1 METIHLKPIEI
12 FHKANVLFL
21 LIWYVIS
28 IPIIYCDNTI
38 TGWMLV
44 YFELVSILMINITWR
59 VRNLSYKNP
68 SLFDFFTNISLLV
81 WFLFVTHRDINTD
94 YSLLTKLLYVSV
106 DFSSILFLVDTFL
119 GFLIETKFFKKTGIK
134 VNDNYRYVVSFL
146 CALSFLTYLKFSKVI
161 A

>member
-1 METIHLKPIEI
+1 MKPIEI

-38 TGWMLV
+38 TGWLLV
-44 YFELVSILMINITWR
+44 YFETVSILMIFLTSRVITH
-59 VRNLSYKNP
+59 SYKKP
-68 SLFDFFTNISLLV
+68 SRFDFVINILLLA
-81 WFLFVTHRDINTD
+81 WFLFVTRRDINTD

-106 DFSSILFLVDTFL
+106 DFSSLLFLVDTFF
-119 GFLIETKFFKKTGIK
+119 GFLIETSFFKKSGIK
-134 VNDNYRYVVSFL
+134 INENYRCVISVF
-146 CALSFLTYLKFSKVI
+146 CALSFLTYIKFSRVI